1 MTLGIM
7 YDVLKEGEPV
17 LIEVFAEYDPDLM
30 IDSIET
36 SDLDEAEEMVLSN
49 ERHYVYIRTIQ

>member
-36 SDLDEAEEMVLSN
+36 SDLDEAEDMVLSN
-49 ERHYVYIRTIQ
+49 ERNYVYIRTL